1 MNEEKI
7 LIVEDE
13 FKIAKTLKLGLS
25 ENGYYSDVA
34 NDGTIGYRLF
44 QQHHYDLVILDINLP
59 GINGYDLCKHFRTVD
74 SNIPIIFLTSLIGM
88 NDKLKGYN
96 LGADDYIV
104 KPFEFKELLYKIKV
118 FLKRNLSKNLPEETV
133 LTAGDLEMDLTSKLV
148 IREGKSISLTA
159 KEFQLLEYLLRN
171 KNRIISRNDIALNVW
186 EIDFKS
192 NTNFIDV
199 YINYL
204 RNKVDKPFK
213 QKLIYTHVGRGYILK
228 DNQS

>member
-1 MNEEKI
+1 MNDEKI

-13 FKIAKTLKLGLS
+13 LKIADTLKIGLS
-25 ENGYYSDVA
+25 ENGYSAEVA
-34 NDGTIGYRLF
+34 YDGTDGYRLF
-44 QQHHYDLVILDINLP
+44 REHHYDLVVLDINLP
-59 GINGYDLCKHFRTVD
+59 GINGYDLCKHFRTAD

-96 LGADDYIV
+96 IGADDYIV
-104 KPFEFKELLYKIKV
+104 KPFEFKELLFKIKV
-118 FLKRNLSKNLPEETV
+118 FLKRNLTKNLSEETV
-133 LTAGDLEMDLTSKLV
+133 LTAGDLEMDLESKLV
-148 IREGKSISLTA
+148 VRKGKSINLTA
-159 KEFQLLEYLLRN
+159 KEFQLLEYLLRHKN
-171 KNRIISRNDIALNVW
+171 KIVSRSDIALKVW

-213 QKLIYTHVGRGYILK
+213 QKLIYTQIGRGYILK
-228 DNQS
+228 DNES